1 MGTSVEDVAGILRL
15 PDPARR
21 STANLRTYI
30 QNIVSDTDTAKAHSR
45 TVFNLPRVSADHV
58 QIVSYTDTATCRPR
72 AAYVFYVG
80 SDTGQRRGLMIP
92 TARQRM
98 KRAFQAA
105 LVALLAHSVVAGA
118 QADVGSAR
126 RQECYDAEQI
136 FSTKR
141 PIPNDTGSWRG
152 SLDWARVSLPSCG
165 AEAARVV
172 AHALEA
178 EGRNAN
184 PDSLRTFMYLV
195 DNFRDATLF
204 ASLVAFASNQANT
217 PQSRVWSLIA
227 LHRIVSPPSQDIRYE
242 LITQPPEKD
251 GSLPCMHVVAWQSGG
266 NDTTGTGDPLPPD
279 AAAQYH
285 DLIHRVL
292 SDRTTPVL
300 VHRAAICAG

>member
-1 MGTSVEDVAGILRL
+1 
-15 PDPARR
+15 
-21 STANLRTYI
+21 
-30 QNIVSDTDTAKAHSR
+30 
-45 TVFNLPRVSADHV
+45 
-58 QIVSYTDTATCRPR
+58 
-72 AAYVFYVG
+72 
-80 SDTGQRRGLMIP
+80 
-92 TARQRM
+92 M
-98 KRAFQAA
+98 KRAFQAG
-105 LVALLAHSVVAGA
+105 LVALLAHSVVASA
-118 QADVGSAR
+118 QDDVALAR
-126 RQECYDAEQI
+126 RQECHDAEQI

-141 PIPNDTGSWRG
+141 PIPNDTGRWRG

-204 ASLVAFASNQANT
+204 ASLVTFAGHQANT

-227 LHRIVSPPSQDIRYE
+227 LHRIVAPPWSNLRYE

-251 GSLPCMHVVAWQSGG
+251 GSLPCMHVHEWVSDGD
-266 NDTTGTGDPLPPD
+266 DTTRQGDPLPAD

-285 DLIHRVL
+285 DLVHRVL

-300 VHRAAICAG
+300 VLRAAICAG